1 MKLIPVLLVLGLP
14 SFGSANHS
22 DLLPTAISQIIQNHC
37 EKHSEEFDFIVFGKD
52 TKNLSEIVDL
62 TMKNLKIPA
71 KVIRAEEKEILGP
84 FDSYVTDEILEQM
97 KREFKRIKL
106 DKSAVLFFETYNSFK
121 YFVNHSSLVTEYPKD
136 LNFLVF
142 IKERFDFEEMLS
154 SENSFVLRAS
164 FIEEMSAGDM
174 EFFLVT
180 AKTRQSPNCQQWTQE
195 TINIFSRKNQTWR
208 FPKFFREDIKDF
220 QGCEVVFAFKVPNS
234 LIFEVKPNGE
244 LDGYG
249 KIFIE
254 EIAKS
259 LNISSKLLSIPHEK
273 YFSEPFDV
281 FVSTSSM
288 RQLFT
293 MKRFQNSID
302 FYATASDAFVTHP
315 FTVIDSVLLI
325 PQPSPYSQFEKVFLP
340 FEKEVWVW
348 LLVTLAGGLV
358 AITIIK
364 FTSKT
369 VQKFVFGSRVL
380 SPVLNFV

>member
-1 MKLIPVLLVLGLP
+1 
-14 SFGSANHS
+14 
-22 DLLPTAISQIIQNHC
+22 
-37 EKHSEEFDFIVFGKD
+37 
-52 TKNLSEIVDL
+52 
-62 TMKNLKIPA
+62 
-71 KVIRAEEKEILGP
+71 VIRAEEKEILGP

-142 IKERFDFEEMLS
+142 IREIFDFDEMLS
-154 SENSFVLRAS
+154 SENFLLLRTS
-164 FIEEMSAGDM
+164 FILDVSAGDM

-259 LNISSKLLSIPHEK
+259 LNMSTRLLTIYNPNR
-273 YFSEPFDV
+273 FLEPFDV
-281 FVSTSSM
+281 LVSTNFM

-293 MKRFQNSID
+293 TKKALNKIRHYDTNPIEFTT
-302 FYATASDAFVTHP
+302 YP
-315 FTVIDSVLLI
+315 FTVVDSVVLI
-325 PQPSPYSQFEKVFLP
+325 SQPSPYSQFEKVFLP

-369 VQKFVFGSRVL
+369 VQRFVFGSRVL
-380 SPVLNFV
+380 SPALNLV